1 MTSAE
6 SRKAFFRQSTWMMTA
21 TVASGACM
29 FLVHPLANKLPT
41 GEYAAFGTM
50 LQLLQW
56 LAIPAVGLQMVFA
69 QLAAAAVTEQRQR
82 ELHGAIRAVFKA
94 TLGSWLVVLVGLF
107 AFRERLVTAWELAS
121 HWLLWLTMLMGLLSL
136 WLPMLMGLLQGR
148 QNFFW
153 MGWTTIFNGV
163 GRVAFSYLVVFTV
176 SASALGVMV
185 GALLGLLG
193 TFLISAW
200 ESRSVWAGEIAAF
213 HWGDW
218 LRRLGMLTLGY
229 GAFLFAFSA
238 DVVLIKAHF
247 DKEAMDGYVAAGTL
261 ARAIVTFTAPLAAV
275 MFPKIVQ
282 SVVHDRKT
290 DTLQLTFVGA
300 LILGCA
306 AALGLTFVGPMVFRI
321 VFPAAYASMLPL
333 LPWFA
338 WSMVPLALA
347 NVLINDLMAR
357 SRFVASP
364 WLALVAVGY
373 GVTLAFNHDSFK
385 QVILILGGFNLLLL
399 LVAAGFSCLGNGNGK
414 RIEA

>member
-1 MTSAE
+1 MNSAE

-21 TVASGACM
+21 TVVSGACM

-69 QLAAAAVTEQRQR
+69 QLAAAAATEQKQR
-82 ELHGAIRAVFKA
+82 ELHGAIRAVFKV
-94 TLGSWLVVLVGLF
+94 TLGSWLFALVGLL
-107 AFRERLVTAWELAS
+107 AFRERLVAAWDLAS

-193 TFLISAW
+193 TFLIAAW

-218 LRRLGMLTLGY
+218 LRRLAMLTLGY

-247 DKEAMDGYVAAGTL
+247 DKDAMDGYVAAGTL

-282 SVVHDRKT
+282 SVVHDRKS

-306 AALGLTFVGPMVFRI
+306 AAIGLTLVGPMVFRF
-321 VFPAAYASMLPL
+321 VFPAGYASMVPL

-338 WSMVPLALA
+338 WSMVPLSLA

-364 WLALVAVGY
+364 WLALVAVAY
-373 GVTLAFNHDSFK
+373 GVTLAFNHDTFK
-385 QVILILGGFNLLLL
+385 QVILVMGGFNLLLL
-399 LVAAGFSCLGNGNGK
+399 LVAAFFTWQRQASSS
-414 RIEA
+414 

>member
-21 TVASGACM
+21 TVVSGACM

-69 QLAAAAVTEQRQR
+69 QLAAAAVTDQRQR
-82 ELHGAIRAVFKA
+82 ELHGAIRAVFKV
-94 TLGSWLVVLVGLF
+94 TLGSWLVAIVGLF
-107 AFRERLVTAWELAS
+107 AFRGRLVAAWELAS

-153 MGWTTIFNGV
+153 MGWTTIFNGI

-185 GALLGLLG
+185 GALMGLLG
-193 TFLISAW
+193 TFLIAAW
-200 ESRSVWAGEIAAF
+200 ESRSVWAGQIAAF

-218 LRRLGMLTLGY
+218 LRRLAMLTLGY

-247 DKEAMDGYVAAGTL
+247 NKEAMDGYVAAGTL

-275 MFPKIVQ
+275 MFPKIVL

-290 DTLQLTFVGA
+290 DSLQLTFLGA

-306 AALGLTFVGPMVFRI
+306 AAIGLTLVGPLVFRF
-321 VFPAAYASMLPL
+321 VFPAAYAGMLPL

-338 WSMVPLALA
+338 WSMVPLSLA

-364 WLALVAVGY
+364 WLALVAIGY
-373 GVTLAFNHDSFK
+373 GVTLVFHHDSFK

-399 LVAAGFSCLGNGNGK
+399 LVAAYFTWQRRASSSS
-414 RIEA
+414 